1 MLEQQ
6 QQLISAISTSRL
18 RRGCALQE
26 DNLAPRLESK
36 TESPKVACF
45 HAIFDLCLVFGW
57 TLAHAPFSLSSLFP
71 PRLPSSLP
79 LPFHSFLRLLVFFP
93 LLLFPSISLSP
104 FGFFVYFFSTWG
116 LSGTENAPHTG
127 NNTSNRALN
136 LRRGVKQKLWPLTP
150 PPSFFFFLP
159 CSGVRDQQPTISQP
173 INPSDRTYWLWPFGI
188 TTVIWQNIVF
198 FPFQQHSRTEM

>member
-1 MLEQQ
+1 MFTQWLIWLFWVMLEQQ

-45 HAIFDLCLVFGW
+45 HAIFDLCLVFGG

-136 LRRGVKQKLWPLTP
+136 LRRGVKQKLSPLTP
-150 PPSFFFFLP
+150 LFFSSMLRGQRSAAYYF
-159 CSGVRDQQPTISQP
+159 STYQP
-173 INPSDRTYWLWPFGI
+173 LWQDHIDCGLL
-188 TTVIWQNIVF
+188 
-198 FPFQQHSRTEM
+198 E